1 MIEKTK
7 HEWEEMEDQKRMR
20 GDGSNVE
27 RKEKKWKEN
36 DSQHGT
42 KCEWEEMEDQ
52 ERMKGDGSNIERREK
67 KRKEK
72 NSQHGTKHLV
82 LKKTTKGL
90 GYPIM

>member
-1 MIEKTK
+1 
-7 HEWEEMEDQKRMR
+7 
-20 GDGSNVE
+20 
-27 RKEKKWKEN
+27 
-36 DSQHGT
+36 
-42 KCEWEEMEDQ
+42 MEDQ
-52 ERMKGDGSNIERREK
+52 ERMKGDGSNIERREN